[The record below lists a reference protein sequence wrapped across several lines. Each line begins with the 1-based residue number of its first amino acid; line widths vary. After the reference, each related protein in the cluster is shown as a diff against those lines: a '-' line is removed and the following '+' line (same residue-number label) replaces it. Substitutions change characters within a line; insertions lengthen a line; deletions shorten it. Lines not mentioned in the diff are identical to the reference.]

1 MFRERIHDFWLRV
14 KALVRRREL
23 DRDLDDELQFHL
35 AMREQKL
42 REQGVAAEE
51 APYAAR
57 RQFGNV
63 TGLKETS
70 RELWGFRGFEI
81 LLQDVRYG
89 ARQLRCNPGFT
100 AVAVLTLALGI
111 GANTVMFSVVNGIL
125 LRPLPYPD
133 PGQLMTIVS
142 VSTKNHEIMESV
154 SVADFPF
161 VKEQTDAFDGL
172 ALYGYSIPTLT
183 GRGEPEQ
190 LAGGAATPG
199 LFPLLGVR
207 PLLGRNF
214 LPDEATRGKSHVVI
228 LSHRLWRRRFGGDP
242 AIIGKSVTL
251 SEQLYT
257 VIGVMPPGFAFPSAK
272 TGLWLPLVLQ
282 GQEAVSHGWRSRR
295 MLARLKLGVDLTR
308 AQAELDTVGAR
319 LARQFPQDQA
329 WGLQIVPLK
338 EAIVG
343 LFRHA
348 LLLLLG
354 AVALVLLIACANL
367 ANLFLSRGRARER
380 EMAIRCSL
388 GATRRRV
395 VRQLLTESLII
406 AAIGGALALL
416 FVPAGA
422 NFIRAIAPADI
433 PRLDQ
438 ISVDGRVLWFV
449 FGASMLTGVLFGLAP
464 AIHVS
469 KPDVTSAL
477 KDGFQTTPAGFG
489 LFQAH
494 RTRSALVVAEVAMA
508 MVLMSGAVLLLR
520 SLWKLVNV
528 NPGFDPRNLLTMEL
542 SVTSRKFQDDKAQIA
557 YFNQILESV
566 AGLPGIKSAAV
577 ASGSPLYMTMSV
589 GFDLGGRPSREE
601 SPQAGFEIVS
611 PDYFRTLGIRLL
623 EGRPFTFRDTENSP
637 AMVIIN
643 QSFARRYLPGQGSL
657 GKRIHVG
664 WGKDEAGTDAQI
676 AGVVSDLTPEDRPS
690 PTMYVSYLQFGANG
704 YMSLFVRTGTS
715 PLAAADAVRRQIWSV
730 NSEQPVANI
739 RTVEQDI
746 STTVAEPRF
755 HTLLLG
761 TFAGLALV
769 LALVG
774 IYGVM
779 SYTVIQRTH
788 EIGIR
793 IALGAARTEILRLVL
808 QQGLV
813 FAGFGLAI
821 GLGLSLFL
829 THLLRSLVFEVQPN
843 DALTLVIASVVVT
856 GMTLL
861 AAFLPARRATKVDPM
876 VALRY
881 E

>member
-1 MFRERIHDFWLRV
+1 
-14 KALVRRREL
+14 
-23 DRDLDDELQFHL
+23 
-35 AMREQKL
+35 
-42 REQGVAAEE
+42 
-51 APYAAR
+51 
-57 RQFGNV
+57 
-63 TGLKETS
+63 
-70 RELWGFRGFEI
+70 
-81 LLQDVRYG
+81 
-89 ARQLRCNPGFT
+89 
-100 AVAVLTLALGI
+100 
-111 GANTVMFSVVNGIL
+111 
-125 LRPLPYPD
+125 
-133 PGQLMTIVS
+133 
-142 VSTKNHEIMESV
+142 
-154 SVADFPF
+154 
-161 VKEQTDAFDGL
+161 
-172 ALYGYSIPTLT
+172 
-183 GRGEPEQ
+183 
-190 LAGGAATPG
+190 
-199 LFPLLGVR
+199 
-207 PLLGRNF
+207 
-214 LPDEATRGKSHVVI
+214 
-228 LSHRLWRRRFGGDP
+228 
-242 AIIGKSVTL
+242 
-251 SEQLYT
+251 
-257 VIGVMPPGFAFPSAK
+257 
-272 TGLWLPLVLQ
+272 
-282 GQEAVSHGWRSRR
+282 
-295 MLARLKLGVDLTR
+295 
-308 AQAELDTVGAR
+308 
-319 LARQFPQDQA
+319 
-329 WGLQIVPLK
+329 
-338 EAIVG
+338 
-343 LFRHA
+343 
-348 LLLLLG
+348 LG

-557 YFNQILESV
+557 YFEQILESV
-566 AGLPGIKSAAV
+566 ATIPGVKSVAL
-577 ASGSPLYMTMSV
+577 ASGSPLAMAMSV
-589 GFDLGGRPSREE
+589 GFDLGGHPSREE

-623 EGRPFTFRDTENSP
+623 EGRPFTFRDTANSP

-643 QSFARRYLPGQGSL
+643 QSFAHRYLAGQDPL
-657 GKRIHVG
+657 GKKIHIA
-664 WGKDEAGTDAQI
+664 WGMDEAGTDAQI
-676 AGVVSDLTPEDRPS
+676 TGVVNDLTPEDRPW
-690 PTMYVSYLQFGANG
+690 PAMYVSYLQFGANG
-704 YMSLFVRTGTS
+704 FMSLLVRTATS
-715 PLAAADAVRRQIWSV
+715 PLAAADVVRRQIWSV

-746 STTVAEPRF
+746 STTVSEPRF
-755 HTLLLG
+755 RTLLFG
-761 TFAGLALV
+761 TFAGLALA

-779 SYTVIQRTH
+779 SYNIIQRTH

-793 IALGAARTEILRLVL
+793 MALGAARTDIMRLVL
-808 QQGLV
+808 WQGLV
-813 FAGFGLAI
+813 FTGFGLGI
-821 GLGLSLFL
+821 GVAMSLPL
-829 THLLRSLVFEVQPN
+829 TRLFRSLLFEVQPN
-843 DALTLVIASVVVT
+843 DPLTLLIASVVVA
-856 GMTLL
+856 GMALL
-861 AAFLPARRATKVDPM
+861 AGFLPTRRATKVDPM
-876 VALRY
+876 VALRC